1 MSMSTFT
8 PDNKKLVLGTALWGW
23 GIDRHEAYQLLEH
36 FIQSGGSIVDTATNY
51 PINKHKEDFG
61 LAVSWMADWV
71 QQHGDVDLALT
82 VKIGSKDNMGSPE
95 ANLTPDNIERTSDTL
110 QSQFGNALSCI
121 SIHWDNRADEEH
133 QRVAIAQTV
142 DAMSKLEQA
151 GVSIGLSGIKYP
163 KLYFN
168 ADPTLAEKW
177 IIQVKENF
185 MTRAAREA
193 YQTWFPKA
201 KYLAY
206 GINLGGLKIEAP
218 KTNSSIELRQIN
230 IPQSLAEQLGK
241 FLHSNHGFEPRP
253 TTLNELALAASYVNP
268 SLSGVVIG
276 PRNVMQLVDTLAYWK
291 SLEEHA
297 DKLKGL
303 QAFNQLFKGYSDRKP
318 SK

>member
-1 MSMSTFT
+1 MSTFT

-23 GIDRHEAYQLLEH
+23 GIERREAYELLEH
-36 FIQSGGSIVDTATNY
+36 FLQSGGSIVDTATNY

-61 LAVSWMADWV
+61 LAVSWIADWV
-71 QQHGDVDLALT
+71 QQHGETGLALT
-82 VKIGSKDNMGSPE
+82 VKIGSRDNMGSPDV
-95 ANLTPDNIERTSDTL
+95 NLTPDHIDRAADTL
-110 QSQFGNALSCI
+110 KNQFGDALSCI
-121 SIHWDNRADEEH
+121 SIHWDNRADDEY
-133 QRVAIAQTV
+133 QLAAIAQTV
-142 DAMSKLEQA
+142 DAMSKLEKA
-151 GVSIGLSGIKYP
+151 GLSIGLSGIKYP
-163 KLYFN
+163 ELYFKAN
-168 ADPTLAEKW
+168 PALAEKW

-230 IPQSLAEQLGK
+230 IPQLLTERLGH
-241 FLHSNHGFEPRP
+241 FLNSDHGFAPRP
-253 TTLNELALAASYVNP
+253 MTLNELAMAASYVNP

-276 PRNVMQLVDTLAYWK
+276 PRNIEQLENTLTYWK

-297 DKLKGL
+297 DKPKGL
-303 QAFNQLFKGYSDRKP
+303 QVFNQL
-318 SK
+318 SKDLSPA

>member
-1 MSMSTFT
+1 MPTFT

-23 GIDRHEAYQLLEH
+23 GIERREAYELLEH
-36 FIQSGGSIVDTATNY
+36 FLQSGGSIVDTATNY

-61 LAVSWMADWV
+61 LAVSWIADWV
-71 QQHGDVDLALT
+71 QQHGDTNLALT
-82 VKIGSKDNMGSPE
+82 VKIGSRDNMGSPDV
-95 ANLTPDNIERTSDTL
+95 NLTPDNIERSADTL
-110 QSQFGNALSCI
+110 KSQFDNALSCV
-121 SIHWDNRADEEH
+121 SIHWDNRADEDH

-151 GVSIGLSGIKYP
+151 GFSIGLSGIKYP
-163 KLYFN
+163 ELYFK

-230 IPQSLAEQLGK
+230 IPQLLTERLGH
-241 FLHSNHGFEPRP
+241 FLDSDHRFEPRP
-253 TTLNELALAASYVNP
+253 MTLNELALASSYVNP
-268 SLSGVVIG
+268 ALSGVVIG
-276 PRNVMQLVDTLAYWK
+276 PRNLEQLKNTLAYWK
-291 SLEEHA
+291 ALEEYA
-297 DKLKGL
+297 NKSIGL
-303 QAFNQLFKGYSDRKP
+303 QIFNQLPKDLS
-318 SK
+318 SI

>member
-1 MSMSTFT
+1 MSTFA

-23 GIDRHEAYQLLEH
+23 GIERREAYELLEH
-36 FIQSGGSIVDTATNY
+36 FLQSGGSIVDTATNY

-61 LAVSWMADWV
+61 LAVSWIADWV
-71 QQHGDVDLALT
+71 QQHGDTGLALT
-82 VKIGSKDNMGSPE
+82 VKIGSRDNMGSPDV
-95 ANLTPDNIERTSDTL
+95 NLTPDNIERSADTL
-110 QSQFGNALSCI
+110 KSQFDNALSCV
-121 SIHWDNRADEEH
+121 SIHWDNRADEDH

-151 GVSIGLSGIKYP
+151 GFSIGLSGIKYP
-163 KLYFN
+163 ELYFK

-230 IPQSLAEQLGK
+230 IPQSLTERLGH
-241 FLHSNHGFEPRP
+241 FLNSDHGFAPRP
-253 TTLNELALAASYVNP
+253 MTLNELALAASYVNP
-268 SLSGVVIG
+268 ALSGVIIG
-276 PRNVMQLVDTLAYWK
+276 PRNLEQLKSTLAYWK
-291 SLEEHA
+291 ALEENTN
-297 DKLKGL
+297 KYIGLKI
-303 QAFNQLFKGYSDRKP
+303 FNQLPKDLS
-318 SK
+318 SI

>member
-1 MSMSTFT
+1 MPTFT

-23 GIDRHEAYQLLEH
+23 GIDRREAYQLLEH
-36 FIQSGGSIVDTATNY
+36 FLQSGGSIVDTATNY

-71 QQHGDVDLALT
+71 KQQGASSLELI
-82 VKIGSKDNMGSPE
+82 VKIGSRDNMGSPDV
-95 ANLTPDNIERTSDTL
+95 NLTPEHIERATDTL
-110 QSQFGNALSCI
+110 KSQFGNALSCI
-121 SIHWDNRADEEH
+121 SIHWDNRADEDH
-133 QRVAIAQTV
+133 QRLAIAQTV

-151 GVSIGLSGIKYP
+151 GFSIGLSGIKYP
-163 KLYFN
+163 ELYFK
-168 ADPTLAEKW
+168 ADPTLAETW

-230 IPQSLAEQLGK
+230 IPQLLTERLGH
-241 FLHSNHGFEPRP
+241 FLDSDHGFEPRP
-253 TTLNELALAASYVNP
+253 MTLNELALASSYVNP
-268 SLSGVVIG
+268 ALSGVVIG
-276 PRNVMQLVDTLAYWK
+276 PRNLEQLKNTLSYWK
-291 SLEEHA
+291 ALEDHA
-297 DKLKGL
+297 NKPIGL
-303 QAFNQLFKGYSDRKP
+303 QIFNQLPKVLS
-318 SK
+318 SI

>member
-1 MSMSTFT
+1 MSTFT

-23 GIDRHEAYQLLEH
+23 GIDRREAYQLLEH
-36 FIQSGGSIVDTATNY
+36 FLQSGGNIVDTATNY
-51 PINKHKEDFG
+51 PINKQKEDFG

-71 QQHGDVDLALT
+71 QQHGDTNLALI
-82 VKIGSKDNMGSPE
+82 VKIGSRDNMGSPDV
-95 ANLTPDNIERTSDTL
+95 NLTPANIERAANTL
-110 QSQFGNALSCI
+110 KSQFGNALSCI
-121 SIHWDNRADEEH
+121 SIHWDNRADEDH

-151 GVSIGLSGIKYP
+151 GFSIGLSGIKYP
-163 KLYFN
+163 ELYFK

-218 KTNSSIELRQIN
+218 KTNSSIDLRQIN
-230 IPQSLAEQLGK
+230 IPPLLTERLGH
-241 FLHSNHGFEPRP
+241 FLDSDHRFEPRP
-253 TTLNELALAASYVNP
+253 MTLNELALASSYVNP
-268 SLSGVVIG
+268 ALSGVVIG
-276 PRNVMQLVDTLAYWK
+276 PRNLEQLKNTLAYWK
-291 SLEEHA
+291 ALEEHA
-297 DKLKGL
+297 NKSIGL
-303 QAFNQLFKGYSDRKP
+303 QIFNQLPKDLS
-318 SK
+318 SI